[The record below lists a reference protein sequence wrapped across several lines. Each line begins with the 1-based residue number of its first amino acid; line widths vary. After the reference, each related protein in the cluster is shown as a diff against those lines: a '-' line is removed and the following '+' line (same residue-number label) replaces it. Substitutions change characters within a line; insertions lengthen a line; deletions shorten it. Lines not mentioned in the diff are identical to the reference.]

1 MPSQEGRSKGAMQFL
16 LPQAL
21 LAMLLLLPVGWLLSR
36 SHRRAVSA
44 SKKFGA
50 RANST
55 MYFKIRFLFAGIFI
69 CSLAMVAARPY
80 VTYQKSADILFVV
93 DVSRSMLARHSCS
106 EPTFLDRAKVVLGR
120 TIDSLPQANIGI
132 FAFDRFAFPVTQM
145 TNDRDYLQDVVDNA
159 LYVGLML
166 QATQTEIA
174 NALNTV
180 AEKMRRLP
188 DIYGGVSHIVLL
200 TDGYVD
206 GNYRRR
212 LAAAVAQLKGIGARV
227 SAVGIGNPE
236 DTPISDSEGG
246 QCLNRKLE
254 VSGDTVMI
262 PLRTDVL
269 KFVATESG
277 GDYFSEYETDRLVE
291 SLRADLKR
299 PVEGRQQTRARRD
312 FSGVFLALA
321 SVALLGFVYLPILP
335 WRVDE

>member
-1 MPSQEGRSKGAMQFL
+1 MHFL
-16 LPQAL
+16 YPEAL

-36 SHRRAVSA
+36 SYRRALATTTS
-44 SKKFGA
+44 FGA
-50 RANST
+50 RANSVKF
-55 MYFKIRFLFAGIFI
+55 FKARFLLAGIFVS
-69 CSLAMVAARPY
+69 SLAVVAARPY
-80 VTYQKSADILFVV
+80 VTYQQSADILFVV

-106 EPTFLDRAKVVLGR
+106 EPTFLDRAKIVLGR
-120 TIDSLPQANIGI
+120 TIDAMPQANIGI

-145 TNDRDYLQDVVDNA
+145 TNDREYLHDVVDNA

-188 DIYGGVSHIVLL
+188 DIYGGVSHVVLL
-200 TDGYVD
+200 TDGYVE

-212 LAAAVAQLKGIGARV
+212 LAAAVTQLRRVGARV
-227 SAVGIGNPE
+227 STVGIGNPE
-236 DTPISDSEGG
+236 DTPITDSENG

-269 KFVATESG
+269 KFVAAESG
-277 GDYFSEYETDRLVE
+277 GDYFTEYETDRLVE
-291 SLRADLKR
+291 SLQADLR
-299 PVEGRQQTRARRD
+299 RLAGERRQAGARRD
-312 FSGVFLALA
+312 VSGVFLALA
-321 SVALLGFVYLPILP
+321 SLALLGFVYLPIFP
-335 WRVDE
+335 WRAAE